1 MSSALKI
8 LLSVVSVIILSFS
21 YWFYFT
27 EAGQVWRIKNQVDG
41 AWVKKQTEDKPVVK
55 ADDLEEPQVIEDAP
69 RTRMFSSS
77 KNPIVLEDS
86 RNYVTGDTITFI
98 VPKDM
103 NKMEL
108 QIQDHLGRI
117 IQSYELP
124 NWAITIKPGQRIRL
138 KVK

>member
-1 MSSALKI
+1 MSQILKI
-8 LLSVVSVIILSFS
+8 LLCVLSISVLGFS

-27 EAGQVWRIKNQVDG
+27 ESGQTWRIKNQI
-41 AWVKKQTEDKPVVK
+41 ANTKTNPQSWERPEDLK
-55 ADDLEEPQVIEDAP
+55 DDNVIEDAP
-69 RTRMFSSS
+69 QTRMFSSS
-77 KNPIVLEDS
+77 RNPIALENQ

-103 NKMEL
+103 RRMEL

-117 IQSYELP
+117 IQKYELP

-138 KVK
+138 KVKK